1 MLYFINDYSEGAAPK
16 ILDAMNESN
25 MSKQSGYGDDEFC
38 ISAKEKIKKAMGKD
52 AEIFFVSGG
61 TQANKIVIA
70 SVLKNFEG
78 VIAADT
84 GHIAVH
90 EAGAIE
96 NTGHKVFSLK
106 SKDGKID
113 AGSIKRFCE
122 NFYADVNHE
131 HMVYPGMVYISQPTE
146 YGTLYSKKE
155 LEEINKVCKEYE
167 LLLFADGARLAY
179 ALGSSECDTSL
190 KSIADLCDV
199 FYIGGTKCGAL
210 LGEAIVF
217 TNKDICKHFFTN
229 MKLFGGVLAKSRVM
243 GIQLDVLFSDG
254 LYERL
259 GKTGVDAAMKIKRAL
274 TEKGYELYL
283 DSPTNQ
289 QFIVVDDLQ
298 REKLSEN
305 VAFGFMETLENGKHV
320 IRFCTS
326 WATADEDVNKLIEI
340 L

>member
-16 ILDAMNESN
+16 ILDAMTASN
-25 MSKQSGYGDDEFC
+25 ISKQSGYGDDEFC
-38 ISAKEKIKKAMGKD
+38 ISAKEKIKKAIGKD

-179 ALGSSECDTSL
+179 ALGSSELILHL
-190 KSIADLCDV
+190 KVLEIFVTYSI
-199 FYIGGTKCGAL
+199 
-210 LGEAIVF
+210 
-217 TNKDICKHFFTN
+217 
-229 MKLFGGVLAKSRVM
+229 
-243 GIQLDVLFSDG
+243 
-254 LYERL
+254 
-259 GKTGVDAAMKIKRAL
+259 
-274 TEKGYELYL
+274 
-283 DSPTNQ
+283 
-289 QFIVVDDLQ
+289 
-298 REKLSEN
+298 
-305 VAFGFMETLENGKHV
+305 
-320 IRFCTS
+320 
-326 WATADEDVNKLIEI
+326 
-340 L
+340 